1 MSFVIQAVATYAPW
15 IYAACGLIAMYQ
27 LYRIWLVRGERRQ
40 AVFSLEREKAVSDLY
55 RVFYV
60 ALLLVMAMGAT
71 YFFSNTLAT
80 AVEPLVVEAL
90 QPTPELPFMPTPT
103 NTPLPSTP
111 TPTITPTQAPTT
123 LAEPTAVDESE
134 LEPTV
139 AVPTPQP
146 VIQAPSCPDN
156 RSLLLRPGNNEVV
169 RGNVTIVGTAAHEDF
184 QYYKIEYAPGAN
196 ADQNYGYLAGG
207 NSPVNNGV
215 LGNFDSNALGNGTWT
230 LQLIVVDRTG
240 NFPQPCRVTIV
251 VQN

>member
-40 AVFSLEREKAVSDLY
+40 AVFSLERQKAVSDLY
-55 RVFYV
+55 RIFYV
-60 ALLLVMAMGAT
+60 ALLLVMVMGAT

-111 TPTITPTQAPTT
+111 TPTITPTLVPT
-123 LAEPTAVDESE
+123 LVEPTAENESE
-134 LEPTV
+134 LEPTP
-139 AVPTPQP
+139 ASTPQP
-146 VIQAPSCPDN
+146 VIQAPFCPDN

-169 RGNVTIVGTAAHEDF
+169 RGNVTVVGTATHEQF

-196 ADQNYGYLAGG
+196 ADANYGYLAGG
-207 NSPVNNGV
+207 NSPVINGV
-215 LGNFDSNALGNGTWT
+215 LGSFDTNVLGNGTWT

-240 NFPQPCRVTIV
+240 NFPDPCRVTIV

>member
-60 ALLLVMAMGAT
+60 AIFLVMAMGAT

-111 TPTITPTQAPTT
+111 TPTITPTQPPT
-123 LAEPTAVDESE
+123 

-139 AVPTPQP
+139 VVSEVEQEPAVPTPQP

-169 RGNVTIVGTAAHEDF
+169 SGGVTIIGTAVHDEF

-196 ADQNYGYLAGG
+196 ADQGYGYLAGG
-207 NSPVNNGV
+207 NSPVIYGV
-215 LGNFDSNALGNGTWT
+215 LGNFDTNSLGNGTWT
-230 LQLIVVDRTG
+230 LQLIVVDQTG
-240 NFPQPCRVTIV
+240 NFPEPCKVTIV